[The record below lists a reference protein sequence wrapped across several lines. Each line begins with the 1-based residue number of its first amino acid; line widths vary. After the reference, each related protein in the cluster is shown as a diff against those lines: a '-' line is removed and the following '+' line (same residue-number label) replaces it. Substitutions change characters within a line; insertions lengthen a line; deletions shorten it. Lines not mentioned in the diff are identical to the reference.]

1 MRRETVFHGAKDT
14 FATVFVTQLGGYV
27 LGKEKAKT
35 QQPFIFIFFLIQG
48 WPARLIQTT
57 ADHNHKAGA
66 F

>member
-1 MRRETVFHGAKDT
+1 MRRETVFQSGKNT
-14 FATVFVTQLGGYV
+14 FATVFLTQLSGYV

-35 QQPFIFIFFLIQG
+35 HNIFFFIQG
-48 WPARLIQTT
+48 WPARLLQIT